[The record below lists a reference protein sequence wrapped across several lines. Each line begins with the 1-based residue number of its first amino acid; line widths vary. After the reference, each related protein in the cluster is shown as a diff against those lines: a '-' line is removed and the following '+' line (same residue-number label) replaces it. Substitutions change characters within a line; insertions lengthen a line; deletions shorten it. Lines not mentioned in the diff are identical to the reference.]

1 MVSKYLRGPA
11 YALGE
16 KQRHYKETAGIEAAA
31 QARQVPF
38 LPQMMG
44 FGGFCVTQDIY
55 ERATVAAQASIAA
68 SGIAAS
74 TIDQVIFCSSAF
86 KERTFRERNIKVG
99 KLLRECGLTP
109 ARINGISGGGCTDL
123 LASVDIACRLL
134 DLGAIHNALIID
146 VESFMVDSDSD
157 RLLGHALISDAAAAL
172 LVSDSRGRA
181 SGPPE
186 LEILAHAITSDV
198 SEIGSGMSITNSSPN
213 RSFIKTLLEGT
224 GRSLGGVTKLFGNN
238 VYLPIKC
245 GREGIV
251 GFTRSQMYLENV
263 TRTGHCLGCDTIVN
277 LVDFGPGKP
286 GNSYVLYSEAEGHA
300 ACVALLQLP

>member
-1 MVSKYLRGPA
+1 MTRKYLRGPA

-16 KQRHYKETAGIEAAA
+16 QQRHYKDIEGIQAAA

-38 LPQMMG
+38 LPEMMG
-44 FGGFCVTQDIY
+44 FGSFCITQDVY

-68 SGIAAS
+68 SAIAPTA
-74 TIDQVIFCSSAF
+74 IDQVIFCSSSF

-99 KLLRECGLTP
+99 KLLRECGVKP

-134 DLGAIHNALIID
+134 ELGAIHNALIIGI
-146 VESFMVDSDSD
+146 ESFLAATDSD
-157 RLLGHALISDAAAAL
+157 RLLGHALISDAAVAL
-172 LVSDSRGRA
+172 LVSDTPGRA

-186 LEILAHAITSDV
+186 LEILAHAITCDV
-198 SEIGSGMSITNSSPN
+198 SEIGSGMSITNASPD
-213 RSFIKTLLEGT
+213 RSFIKALLEGT
-224 GRSLGGVTKLFGNN
+224 GRSPGEITKLFGNN

-251 GFTRSQMYLENV
+251 GFTRSQMYLQNV

-277 LVDFGPGKP
+277 LVDFGPGQP

-300 ACVALLQLP
+300 ACVALLQAP